1 MRGMKAVVSAL
12 IVVSLVGCAGRTY
25 EPTGVS
31 HPNGVVFYDQD
42 GNLRQAKPESVS
54 PESQDNWQTTGA
66 VLTGL
71 AAVAGLAVGI
81 VSLTK

>member
-1 MRGMKAVVSAL
+1 MHISKVLWSVLLAT
-12 IVVSLVGCAGRTY
+12 SLVGCAGRTY

-31 HPNGVVFYDQD
+31 HPNGVVFYDRD
-42 GNLRQAKPESVS
+42 GKLQQAQPESVS

-66 VLTGL
+66 VLTSL